1 MIYITSIAKLFM
13 YIVIQ
18 CVTSG
23 GKKRSSNI
31 PVLSLDPDADMT
43 KLNSLHPG
51 CVHTWREANPE
62 EIRKKKLREMLH

>member
-23 GKKRSSNI
+23 GKKRTSNI
-31 PVLSLDPDADMT
+31 PILSSDPDADMIQ
-43 KLNSLHPG
+43 LNRLHPG
-51 CVHTWREANPE
+51 YIHT
-62 EIRKKKLREMLH
+62 

>member
-18 CVTSG
+18 CVNSE
-23 GKKRSSNI
+23 GKKRTSNI
-31 PVLSLDPDADMT
+31 PVLSSDPDADMI

-62 EIRKKKLREMLH
+62 EIRKKMLQEMLH

>member
-1 MIYITSIAKLFM
+1 M

-23 GKKRSSNI
+23 GKKRTSNI
-31 PVLSLDPDADMT
+31 PILSSDPDADMT

-51 CVHTWREANPE
+51 CVHTWREATPE
-62 EIRKKKLREMLH
+62 EIRKKMLREMLH